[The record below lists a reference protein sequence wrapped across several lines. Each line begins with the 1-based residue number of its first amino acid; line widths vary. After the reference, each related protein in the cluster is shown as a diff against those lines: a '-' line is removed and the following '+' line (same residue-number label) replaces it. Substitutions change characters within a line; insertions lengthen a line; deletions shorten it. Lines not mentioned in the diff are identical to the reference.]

1 MRKQKQC
8 IWVKKVFLERD
19 SEKTLTT
26 EEEKDLSIE
35 DKDIL
40 IDCSQEIDLQIQ
52 DMEVDQDL
60 TAIVLEGK
68 IVQPDMINHDHRMIL
83 GHPHFLDALLVNI
96 KLALQT
102 QKRVRKLRDLSWKS
116 LM

>member
-1 MRKQKQC
+1 MKKQKQC
-8 IWVKKVFLERD
+8 IRVKKAFLERD

-26 EEEKDLSIE
+26 EEEKGLSIQ
-35 DKDIL
+35 DKYIL

-52 DMEVDQDL
+52 DMDVYQYL

-68 IVQPDMINHDHRMIL
+68 IVQPDVIDHNHKMIFQ
-83 GHPHFLDALLVNI
+83 HPHSLNALLVNV

-102 QKRVRKLRDLSWKS
+102 QKRVRKLRDLSQKNP
-116 LM
+116 M